1 MSLNRTMIT
10 TLDGLARR
18 PRVDA
23 ALALSARALL
33 SFIFIAA
40 GYGKLAGYHDTMAWM
55 ESMSVPGGLLP
66 LVILVELG
74 GGLALLL
81 GWQTRLAAAALAVF
95 CVLSG
100 VLFHAGQA
108 DDLQQILF
116 MKNLAMAG
124 GLLAIVRTGAGCP
137 SVDKTLTP

>member
-1 MSLNRTMIT
+1 MSLNL
-10 TLDGLARR
+10 TLIAELDRLAAR

-23 ALALSARALL
+23 ALALSARALM

-40 GYGKLAGYHDTMAWM
+40 GYAKLVGYDDTMTWM
-55 ESMSVPGGLLP
+55 ETMSVPGGLLP
-66 LVILVELG
+66 LVILIELG

-81 GWQTRLAAAALAVF
+81 GWQTRLAAAALAGF

-100 VLFHAGQA
+100 VLFHAGQP
-108 DDLQQILF
+108 DDLQQILL

-124 GLLAIVRTGAGCP
+124 GLLSIVRTGAGCP
-137 SVDKTLTP
+137 SVDKTLIP